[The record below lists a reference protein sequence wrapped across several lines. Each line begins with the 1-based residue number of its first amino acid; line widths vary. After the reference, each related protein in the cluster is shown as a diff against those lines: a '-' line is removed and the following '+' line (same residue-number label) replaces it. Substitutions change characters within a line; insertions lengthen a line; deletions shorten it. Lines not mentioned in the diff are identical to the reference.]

1 MNNYNFA
8 DFESSTSFAAEG
20 SSEASTKREL
30 TPFQKTVIGVAAVG
44 VAGAAVGAGLY
55 WVNRGLRE
63 TADNIGDAADGIK
76 AAHQKH
82 QQKKAIKAAANAA
95 ANAVIEDAL
104 NQNA

>member
-1 MNNYNFA
+1 MNREY
-8 DFESSTSFAAEG
+8 DFTGCTSFAAEG
-20 SSEASTKREL
+20 S
-30 TPFQKTVIGVAAVG
+30 FQKTVIGVAAVG